1 MSRTYLDDILLWH
14 RQRAQRDSRVLT
26 ELMDV
31 ARRSAPPRG
40 FGKAIQDTPHLSV
53 IAEIK
58 RRSPSK
64 GDLNEGLKPDVLAQA
79 YQAGGASCL
88 SVLTDENYFGGSV
101 TDLQTARAACDVP
114 VLRKDFTV
122 DPRDVCDARIMG
134 ADCVLLIAAALS
146 QEELTRCMEV
156 ARFVDID
163 VLVEVHD
170 EVELIEHYKL
180 MQRLLVS
187 INETSLP
194 LLSTTK
200 GLCVWEL
207 SCRHTLFEW
216 QSLAFVGEMMLC
228 LCGLLATTPCL

>member
-26 ELMDV
+26 ELMEV
-31 ARRSAPPRG
+31 ARRSTPPRR

-64 GDLNEGLKPDVLAQA
+64 GDLNEGLKPDFLARA

-114 VLRKDFTV
+114 LLRKDFTV

-134 ADCVLLIAAALS
+134 ASRV
-146 QEELTRCMEV
+146 
-156 ARFVDID
+156 
-163 VLVEVHD
+163 
-170 EVELIEHYKL
+170 
-180 MQRLLVS
+180 
-187 INETSLP
+187 
-194 LLSTTK
+194 
-200 GLCVWEL
+200 
-207 SCRHTLFEW
+207 
-216 QSLAFVGEMMLC
+216 
-228 LCGLLATTPCL
+228 